1 MSVGFLKYKE
11 VRILKR
17 EKPAKKLDF
26 SSEEKKNS
34 KRMKYFII
42 SFAAFIVVLGSIS
55 LLMFMKS
62 LNFDLD
68 NLKTPAGESTTEAA
82 SEQTSEAV
90 EMVGRSNILFICADS
105 DDALSFSFLIKSDM
119 PEAQI
124 KVYGISGDTA
134 SASGENPV
142 TFAEHYKKF
151 GAAGLRESVK
161 NAYGIDIDRYV
172 KVSDSQFKAFASKTG
187 DVTVNIPAAVNTVD
201 LSLDAGEQSLS
212 GDLLLKYLKY
222 CPQNEKNPAFCAFLA
237 TALGKDNLNSMDKLF
252 SYLANNSETDISIV
266 DYTNRKDEI
275 SAFISSNGSIVSVG
289 DIANAVETTDKK

>member
-17 EKPAKKLDF
+17 EKPAKRLDF

-68 NLKTPAGESTTEAA
+68 NLKSPAGESTTEAT

-90 EMVGRSNILFICADS
+90 EMVGRSNILLICADS
-105 DDALSFSFLIKSDM
+105 DAALSFSFLIKSDM

-124 KVYGISGDTA
+124 KVYGISGGTV
-134 SASGENPV
+134 SAAGGSSA

-151 GAAGLRESVK
+151 GAAGLREAVKSAYSV
-161 NAYGIDIDRYV
+161 NIDRYV
-172 KVSDSQFKAFASKTG
+172 KVSDSQFKLFASKTG
-187 DVTVNIPAAVNTVD
+187 DVTVNIPAEVSSGS

-212 GDLLLKYLKY
+212 SDLLLKYLKY
-222 CPQNEKNPAFCAFLA
+222 CSQDEKNSAFCAFLT

-266 DYTNRKDEI
+266 DYTKRKAEI
-275 SAFISSNGSIVSVG
+275 SAFINSGGSIVPAG
-289 DIANAVETTDKK
+289 DAVNAVETTDEK

>member
-17 EKPAKKLDF
+17 EKPAKRLDF

-68 NLKTPAGESTTEAA
+68 NLKSPAGESTTEAT

-90 EMVGRSNILFICADS
+90 EMVGRSNILLICADS
-105 DDALSFSFLIKSDM
+105 DDVLSFSFLIKSDM

-124 KVYGISGDTA
+124 KVYGISGDTV
-134 SASGENPV
+134 SAAGGSSV

-151 GAAGLRESVK
+151 GAAGLREAVK
-161 NAYGIDIDRYV
+161 SAYGVNIDRYV
-172 KVSDSQFKAFASKTG
+172 KVSDSQFKSFASKTG
-187 DVTVNIPAAVNTVD
+187 DVTVNISAAISSGG

-212 GDLLLKYLKY
+212 SDLLLKYLKY
-222 CPQNEKNPAFCAFLA
+222 CSQDEKNSAFCSFL
-237 TALGKDNLNSMDKLF
+237 TTVLGKDNINSMDKLF

-275 SAFISSNGSIVSVG
+275 SAFISSGGSIVPAG
-289 DIANAVETTDKK
+289 DAVNAVETTTEK